1 MLKGDSRPGPHV
13 GSNEGGAKPTEEQSW
28 WGVQAHQLFGAEM
41 SKQMLEEFVGVALM
55 VAFVLAYA
63 FTDVTAVDAAVS
75 EWLGNTPHHETETK

>member
-1 MLKGDSRPGPHV
+1 
-13 GSNEGGAKPTEEQSW
+13 
-28 WGVQAHQLFGAEM
+28 M